1 MKNSAYIKGV
11 VTGVLAAAAVAAGVY
26 AGYSL
31 QNRGVLSDPDHARKL
46 NYLEALIDQEYLGE
60 IDEDSLAE
68 GVYTGLLYGLGDP
81 YSCYYTAEQYEQTN
95 STTEGSYVGIG
106 VTIQ

>member
-81 YSCYYTAEQYEQTN
+81 YSCYYTAEQYEQTKDRK
-95 STTEGSYVGIG
+95 SV
-106 VTIQ
+106 V